1 MIVWCTIWAGGIISL
16 SFFEDEEGDT
26 VTVNRD
32 RYHSMSY
39 ERLWP
44 ILENMD
50 IDKIILYNKM
60 VLLKQMLFHMTNSL
74 TVQIYLTTQ

>member
-1 MIVWCTIWAGGIISL
+1 MIVWCAIWAGGIISL

-39 ERLWP
+39 EWLWP
-44 ILENMD
+44 TLENMD
-50 IDKIILYNKM
+50 IDKIILYNK
-60 VLLKQMLFHMTNSL
+60 MLFHMTNSL